1 MLASSHV
8 YSASFGKCLESFEF
22 QDTDPMLFVVFP
34 PSSPLS
40 SLYSSLSHIDS
51 SDFTS
56 PEMFA
61 VSSVG
66 LPATLFG

>member
-1 MLASSHV
+1 MSASSYI
-8 YSASFGKCLESFEF
+8 YSASLGKFLESFEF
-22 QDTDPMLFVVFP
+22 QDTDPMLFVFFP

-40 SLYSSLSHIDS
+40 SLYSSLSHVDS
-51 SDFTS
+51 SDFKS

-61 VSSVG
+61 VSSLG